1 MERLKQIITETV
13 RGVLNEYAGVF
24 YGAEELAKEILSQ
37 LRRVGW
43 DKNPPEKKVL
53 PIPVW
58 WAPAY
63 KIYAT
68 VEKSLKVRAYYNLY
82 TMSKNCMPVISIS
95 SSVISEPDETLIP
108 TIVHELTHAYEDC
121 QRFRNGSKLLYDI
134 ASDRG
139 HQKYWTYN
147 LNTDSDEK
155 DEYLDDVFTFTNL
168 SSSFEKNARAA
179 TLLPLLMNS
188 KKEFK
193 TVDDAILFLDETG
206 PFKKLRF
213 LKGFTEDILHE
224 VSKEEQQIWLDAF
237 SKITNLKFRSYEH
250 LKKYCRQVYM
260 KHEKQVNDAMR
271 KAINYYFQKK
281 NGNTASRIDNMINN
295 GGRF

>member
-63 KIYAT
+63 RIYAT

-82 TMSKNCMPVISIS
+82 AMSKNCMPVISIS

-121 QRFRNGSKLLYDI
+121 QRFRNGSKSLYDI

-168 SSSFEKNARAA
+168 SSSFEKNA
-179 TLLPLLMNS
+179 
-188 KKEFK
+188 
-193 TVDDAILFLDETG
+193 
-206 PFKKLRF
+206 
-213 LKGFTEDILHE
+213 KGFTEDILHE
-224 VSKEEQQIWLDAF
+224 VSKEEQQKWLDAF